1 MYFIEEMIEKALI
14 ESIKEVLPDLEIEKL
29 LLDKSFSDNSIDSLD
44 TMSIFLEL
52 KELGID
58 LTDEEIEKYCETIQS
73 TSDLIKR
80 KKN

>member
-1 MYFIEEMIEKALI
+1 MIEKVLI
-14 ESIKEVLPDLEIEKL
+14 DSIKEVLPDLEIKNL
-29 LLDKSFSDNSIDSLD
+29 LLDKSFSENSIDSLD

-58 LTDEEIEKYCETIQS
+58 LTDEEIVKYCETIQS